1 MRWVGA
7 EIVVLR
13 RNIRNIWVTVKNIRK
28 RHLSTETSKPDYCLR
43 LVYVV
48 HKRRQKFATKGGS
61 DFR

>member
-1 MRWVGA
+1 MEA
-7 EIVVLR
+7 DIVVLR
-13 RNIRNIWVTVKNIRK
+13 RNIRNIWVIVKNIHK

-48 HKRRQKFATKGGS
+48 YKRRQRFATKGGS